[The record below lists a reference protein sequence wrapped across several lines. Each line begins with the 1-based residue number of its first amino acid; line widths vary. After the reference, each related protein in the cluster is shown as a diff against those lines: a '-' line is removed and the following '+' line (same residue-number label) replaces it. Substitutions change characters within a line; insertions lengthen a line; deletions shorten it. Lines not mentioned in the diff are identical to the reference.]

1 MYKIGV
7 VGPAK
12 SVERIIALAREIEQ
26 DMEFIPYI
34 YEVATETKHLVETYN
49 QDVDFWLFS
58 GYIPYKLA
66 SQTNV
71 SKDKLTHIIFS
82 EAAIYR
88 GFLEQSYQ
96 QKSLLK
102 MSVSTSSHRLPKW
115 RQRVLRKFSIMSIT
129 CI

>member
-7 VGPAK
+7 VGPVK

-26 DMEFIPYI
+26 DMEFIPYV
-34 YEVATETKHLVETYN
+34 YEVATETKHLVEKHN

-66 SQTNV
+66 RQTNV
-71 SKDKLTHIIFS
+71 TQEKLAHIIFS

-102 MSVSTSSHRLPKW
+102 MLVSISSHPLLKW
-115 RQRVLRKFSIMSIT
+115 RQRVSRRFSTM
-129 CI
+129 

>member
-7 VGPAK
+7 VGPIQ

-34 YEVATETKHLVETYN
+34 YEVATETKHLVETHN
-49 QDVDFWLFS
+49 QAVDFWLFS

-71 SKDKLTHIIFS
+71 SKDKLTHIIFPKRLF
-82 EAAIYR
+82 I
-88 GFLEQSYQ
+88 GVLEQSYQ
-96 QKSLLK
+96 QK
-102 MSVSTSSHRLPKW
+102 VY
-115 RQRVLRKFSIMSIT
+115 RK
-129 CI
+129 C

>member
-7 VGPAK
+7 VGPIQ

-34 YEVATETKHLVETYN
+34 YEVATETKHLVETHN
-49 QDVDFWLFS
+49 QAVDFWLFS

-96 QKSLLK
+96 QKSL
-102 MSVSTSSHRLPKW
+102 
-115 RQRVLRKFSIMSIT
+115 
-129 CI
+129 